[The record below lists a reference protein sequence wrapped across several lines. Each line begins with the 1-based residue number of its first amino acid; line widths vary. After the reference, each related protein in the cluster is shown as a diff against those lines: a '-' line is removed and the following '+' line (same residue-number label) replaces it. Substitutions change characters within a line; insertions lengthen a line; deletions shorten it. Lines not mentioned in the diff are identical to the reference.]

1 MINVISIHKS
11 RERIENDLIASLHQ
25 LEVYFYKL
33 ELQVL
38 VMKKNNIR
46 KNNADGTRK
55 EQQARF
61 IHELRG
67 KKVERKPIGR
77 DFEVSEY
84 NPVTG
89 EKIW

>member
-1 MINVISIHKS
+1 
-11 RERIENDLIASLHQ
+11 
-25 LEVYFYKL
+25 
-33 ELQVL
+33 
-38 VMKKNNIR
+38 MKKNNIR
-46 KNNADGTRK
+46 KNYADGTRK

-67 KKVERKPIGR
+67 KKVKRKPIGR

-84 NPVTG
+84 DPVTG

>member
-1 MINVISIHKS
+1 M
-11 RERIENDLIASLHQ
+11 
-25 LEVYFYKL
+25 
-33 ELQVL
+33 L
-38 VMKKNNIR
+38 VMRKNNIR
-46 KNNADGTRK
+46 KNYADGTRK

-67 KKVERKPIGR
+67 KIVRRKPIGR

>member
-1 MINVISIHKS
+1 MRCEIRLIN
-11 RERIENDLIASLHQ
+11 Q
-25 LEVYFYKL
+25 FY
-33 ELQVL
+33 ELF
-38 VMKKNNIR
+38 VMKKSNIR
-46 KNNADGTRK
+46 KNHADGTRK

-67 KKVERKPIGR
+67 KKVKRKPIGR

>member
-1 MINVISIHKS
+1 
-11 RERIENDLIASLHQ
+11 
-25 LEVYFYKL
+25 
-33 ELQVL
+33 
-38 VMKKNNIR
+38 MKKSNIR
-46 KNNADGTRK
+46 KNHADGTRK

-67 KKVERKPIGR
+67 KIVRRKPIGR

-89 EKIW
+89 GKIW

>member
-1 MINVISIHKS
+1 
-11 RERIENDLIASLHQ
+11 
-25 LEVYFYKL
+25 
-33 ELQVL
+33 
-38 VMKKNNIR
+38 MKKSDIR
-46 KNNADGTRK
+46 KNHADGTRK

-67 KKVERKPIGR
+67 KKVRRRPTGR